1 MKRAMSGVVCATL
14 VAAAGADAQGPLAPP
29 TRPYDLTFEA
39 TLVPTERLARARL
52 RMGPNQVDRMVFR
65 IDPERHKNVRGDGT
79 VRVEGA
85 SATWEPPRNGGSFRY
100 DFRVD
105 ALRDAAAY
113 DARISEQWAIFRG
126 SDLFPAA
133 RVLAADGSFSRSR
146 LRLRLPKGWSVAV
159 PYERADDGTFIVQNE
174 QRRFDRPTAWMALG
188 RLGVLRE
195 KVAGASVAV
204 AGPFRQKLRR
214 QDILALMRWTL
225 PSLRS
230 VLGELPPRLLVA
242 GAGDPMWRGGLSGPA
257 SVFIHAERPLITAD
271 GTSPLLHE
279 LFHAATGARAV
290 VDGDWVIEGLAEL
303 YSVELLVRSRTISRS
318 RYQKVL
324 DHIATKG
331 AGAPLRGRHS
341 EGPSTARAVGVLRE
355 LDAELRGRTEQQKN
369 LDDVVAELARKRQAV
384 STSALHATA
393 EHVSG
398 LDLDEFF
405 RTKVEPILQREGA
418 TDVAGS
424 RD

>member
-1 MKRAMSGVVCATL
+1 MRSALRGLLCATL
-14 VAAAGADAQGPLAPP
+14 VAAAAPAADGQGNLAPP
-29 TRPYDLTFEA
+29 TLPYDLLFEA

-52 RMGPNQVDRMVFR
+52 RIGPNQVNRIFFR
-65 IDPERHKNVRGDGT
+65 IDPERHQNLRGDGKL
-79 VRVEGA
+79 VVEGRN
-85 SATWEPPRNGGSFRY
+85 ATWAPPRIGGSLRY

-105 ALRDAAAY
+105 ALRDASAY

-126 SDLFPAA
+126 GDLFPPA
-133 RVLAADGSFSRSR
+133 RVRAEEGSYSRSR
-146 LRLRLPKGWSVAV
+146 LRLRLPKGWTVAV
-159 PYERADDGTFIVQNE
+159 PYARADDGSFVVENE
-174 QRRFDRPTAWMALG
+174 QRHFDRPAAWMALG

-214 QDILALMRWTL
+214 QDILALLRWTL

-257 SVFIHAERPLITAD
+257 SVFIHAERPLITPD

-290 VDGDWVIEGLAEL
+290 VDGDWAVEGLAEL
-303 YSVELLVRSRTISRS
+303 YSVEMLVRSRTISRR
-318 RYQKVL
+318 RYERVL
-324 DHIATKG
+324 ARIAERG
-331 AGAPLRGRHS
+331 AGAPLLGRHS
-341 EGPSTARAVGVLRE
+341 DGPSTARAVSVLRE

-369 LDDVVAELARKRQAV
+369 LDDVVAELTRKRQAV
-384 STSALHATA
+384 STSAFHTTA

-405 RTKVEPILQREGA
+405 RSKVEPILKRDG
-418 TDVAGS
+418 AGS
-424 RD
+424 

>member
-1 MKRAMSGVVCATL
+1 MNRRARALLYATL
-14 VAAAGADAQGPLAPP
+14 LAAAAPGASGQRQLAPP
-29 TRPYDLTFEA
+29 TLPYDLSFEA

-65 IDPERHKNVRGDGT
+65 IDPERHKNFRGDGK
-79 VRVEGA
+79 VVVEGT
-85 SATWEPPRNGGSFRY
+85 SATWEPPRTGGSLRY

-105 ALRDAAAY
+105 RLRGAAAY

-133 RVLAADGSFSRSR
+133 RVLAAEGSFSRSR
-146 LRLRLPKGWSVAV
+146 LRFRLPKGWKVAV
-159 PYERADDGTFIVQNE
+159 PYERATDGTFLVENE

-188 RLGVLRE
+188 RIGVLRE
-195 KVAGASVAV
+195 KVAGSSVAV

-230 VLGELPPRLLVA
+230 VLGELPPRLLVV

-257 SVFIHAERPLITAD
+257 SVFIHAERPLITPD

-279 LFHAATGARAV
+279 LFHAAMGARAV
-290 VDGDWVIEGLAEL
+290 VDGDWVVEGLAEL
-303 YSVELLVRSRTISRS
+303 YSVEMLVRSRTISRS
-318 RYQKVL
+318 RYERVL
-324 DHIATKG
+324 AAMEARG
-331 AGAPLRGRHS
+331 AGAPLMGHGS
-341 EGPSTARAVGVLRE
+341 ESASTARAVSVLRA
-355 LDAELRGRTEQQKN
+355 LDAELRSRTEQQKT

-398 LDLDEFF
+398 LELDEFF
-405 RTKVEPILQREGA
+405 GSKVDPILKR
-418 TDVAGS
+418 
-424 RD
+424 